1 MNASKSAVLAAA
13 VLLVSLMAGCDL
25 FSGASTGI
33 DEDIRTFIQSEN
45 LPDPQPP
52 ELKFKDEEV
61 QAFRVAFGPGCDCP
75 SGCFYSTGWGIK
87 VQSRIGWMRVS
98 EAFCLRDSLQDEATL
113 FDVQPRDSTL
123 FSADFRAQF
132 KSAVEDEAPDG
143 YGPIY
148 EVFLQMLARDADT
161 PVPTLRSLSEL
172 LFDEYLPG
180 QAQALIENP
189 TVRSNE
195 PLLERLAALP
205 NQSAYRSVR
214 EEAQALLDDIRE
226 GESAHM

>member
-1 MNASKSAVLAAA
+1 MNASKSAVLATA

-25 FSGASTGI
+25 FSGTSTGI
-33 DEDIRTFIQSEN
+33 DEESEHSFNQKICRIPNPQNSN
-45 LPDPQPP
+45 L
-52 ELKFKDEEV
+52 KTK
-61 QAFRVAFGPGCDCP
+61 RYKHFGLRSDLDVTAPVDV
-75 SGCFYSTGWGIK
+75 FYSTGWGLK
-87 VQSRIGWMRVS
+87 VQDRIGWMRVS
-98 EAFCLRDSLQDEATL
+98 EAFCLRDSLQDEVTL

-161 PVPTLRSLSEL
+161 PVPTLRSLTEL

-189 TVRSNE
+189 AVRSNE

-205 NQSAYRSVR
+205 DQSAYRSVR

-226 GESAHM
+226 GEAAPM